1 MPHFNSL
8 IKINNA
14 ILFQKFINIG
24 EGMNLTFTLFP
35 KEEGLLPYLYIAN
48 MCIPFYFLLQEP
60 PNKMYPGLL
69 LMLAF
74 VIIYRQMFWN
84 KGLMKLLLTSEI
96 IITLIFA
103 YFYNPMYLYIVFVY
117 VYLVVQ
123 VPLKWMYGLSML
135 YTVSS
140 VYLIYQ
146 TIFPDQLHLL
156 ISFLPPLFGGGILPF
171 IMRASLRYKE
181 LNENLQRLMEE
192 KEQLEE
198 SKKRMLADLS
208 HDLKTPMTT
217 IQGYSKAL
225 YEGFVEDEEQVKRY
239 VKYIHDKSVRVTIL
253 IDELFMFTK
262 LETPD
267 SRMNIEKKDLCE
279 FYREVIV
286 EYYQLFSEK
295 KMELIIDIPTTKL
308 IYEFDSKLL
317 YRAISN
323 LLENAAKYNPEQ
335 TAVFITLTKKANC
348 ISLEIGDDGI
358 GIKDDLTNTLFDPF
372 VRGDKSRKK
381 DGGSGL
387 GLAITKKIIEKHEG
401 KIILDTKPVRGKT
414 NFIIELPVKEV

>member
-1 MPHFNSL
+1 MIF
-8 IKINNA
+8 K
-14 ILFQKFINIG
+14 
-24 EGMNLTFTLFP
+24 LFP
-35 KEEGLLPYLYIAN
+35 KEEGFLPYMYIAN

-60 PNKMYPGLL
+60 SNKQYPGLL

-74 VIIYRQMFWN
+74 MIIYRQIFWSE
-84 KGLMKLLLTSEI
+84 KLVKYLVTSEI

-103 YFYNPMYLYIVFVY
+103 YFYNPMYLYIVFVF
-117 VYLVVQ
+117 VYLFVRL
-123 VPLKWMYGLSML
+123 PIKWMYVLCGLFTL
-135 YTVSS
+135 SS
-140 VYLIYQ
+140 ITLIYQ
-146 TIFPDQLHLL
+146 EIFPDKLHLL

-181 LNENLQRLMEE
+181 LNEDLKRLMEE

-225 YEGFVEDEEQVKRY
+225 YEEFVEDEEQKQRY
-239 VKYIHDKSVRVTIL
+239 LKYIHDKSVRVTTL
-253 IDELFMFTK
+253 IDELFMFSK

-267 SRMNIEKKDLCE
+267 SQLNKEKKDLCE
-279 FYREVIV
+279 FFREVIV

-295 KMELIIDIPTTKL
+295 KMELNIDIPITKL

-335 TAVFITLTKKANC
+335 TTVFISLTKRANC
-348 ISLEIGDDGI
+348 ITLEIGDDGT

-372 VRGDKSRKK
+372 VRGDKSRKN